1 MTRASSGPS
10 SPSPRTL
17 RVQLEQRRG
26 QAKPHTLREAVG
38 IIVPLAVELS
48 QRHEGGELLFVHP
61 GSIVLDLDGAFQLSG
76 KLSAKAPTNP
86 RDRACLA
93 PETRGGQPGG
103 ARASVFAIGS
113 MLYELCTGDSVGP
126 AMRRPT
132 DLVPSLPPAFNMIL
146 TKALVVDPAHRP
158 DDLKALAQA
167 IHHLSPT
174 GTIPPPEADETHLD
188 HAENFDVDVSLSMV
202 PQLPIRG
209 GDGASPYA
217 VGVRSVPER
226 ATGLDQAT
234 SALTDLKQRLESDP
248 RPRYVVVR
256 EGMDHGPFSAVELL
270 QQIASHT
277 FTEKDL
283 LRDTFSNDERLI
295 VAWDEFAPF
304 ADHARRH
311 RDIAAE
317 KVAIEKTVEIEK
329 KSTRGKA
336 FVGLT
341 AIGLLLVAGGAWF
354 LVKAGTRKD
363 DVAVQSDVSTN
374 VDGDGNLNVPKSKGG
389 KGGHRVVGEQGGV
402 PLLAGGMSCEAA
414 QAAYVE
420 EINIGGAKVP
430 ADITSSQY
438 GSILNGGGYLNG
450 CGLPSS
456 VGVDVCV
463 AVQNGRAVGV
473 TVRTK
478 PSNPGVGSCIA
489 SHVRGL
495 SFPAHPKLDV
505 TRTSFAAQ

>member
-1 MTRASSGPS
+1 MTRASTAPS
-10 SPSPRTL
+10 SSSARTL
-17 RVQLEQRRG
+17 RAQIEQRRG
-26 QAKPHTLREAVG
+26 QGKPHTLKDAVG
-38 IIVPLAVELS
+38 IIVPLAVELA
-48 QRHEGGELLFVHP
+48 QRHDAGELLFVHP
-61 GSIVLDLDGAFQLSG
+61 GSIALDLDGGFQLSG
-76 KLSAKAPTNP
+76 QFSRNVPTNP
-86 RDRACLA
+86 RDRACIA
-93 PETRGGQPGG
+93 PECRSGQAGN
-103 ARASVFAIGS
+103 ARASVFAIGA
-113 MLYELCTGDSVGP
+113 MLYELCTGESVGP
-126 AMRRPT
+126 AMRRPS
-132 DLVPSLPPAFNMIL
+132 DVAPHLPPAFDMIL

-167 IHHLSPT
+167 IHHLSPS
-174 GTIPPPEADETHLD
+174 GSIPPPPADETHLD
-188 HAENFDVDVSLSMV
+188 HGDNFDVDVSMSMV
-202 PQLPIRG
+202 PQMARSNGP
-209 GDGASPYA
+209 SPYNVA
-217 VGVRSVPER
+217 VRTAPQQAS
-226 ATGLDQAT
+226 GLDQAT
-234 SALTDLKQRLESDP
+234 SALTDLKERLESDP
-248 RPRYVVVR
+248 RPRYVVIR

-317 KVAIEKTVEIEK
+317 KVAIEKTVETEK

-336 FVGLT
+336 LVGLT
-341 AIGLLLVAGGAWF
+341 AIGLLLIAGGAWF

-363 DVAVQSDVSTN
+363 DVAVQEETATN
-374 VDGDGNLNVPKSKGG
+374 VEAEGNLNVPKSKGG
-389 KGGHRVVGEQGGV
+389 KGGRRVVGEQGGV

-420 EINIGGAKVP
+420 EINIGGAKVA

-478 PSNPGVGSCIA
+478 PSNPGVSSCIA